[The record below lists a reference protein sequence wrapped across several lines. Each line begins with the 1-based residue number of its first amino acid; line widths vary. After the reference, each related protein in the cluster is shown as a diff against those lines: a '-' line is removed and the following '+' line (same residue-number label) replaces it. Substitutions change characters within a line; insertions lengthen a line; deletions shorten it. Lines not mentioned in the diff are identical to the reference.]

1 MGLIW
6 LAGPFDYL
14 MSQGGGALLE
24 ARRIPNS
31 KKHFFCFINATNT
44 SPMAISVT
52 IIFPRSGRAGP
63 GTWEHNS
70 HVPGPSGPAAQMLW
84 CSWAT
89 EKQKYEKIGQE
100 AVQDSPEQ
108 ILLSQ
113 INEKTMGINQN
124 VWESYYFQGLTQFLH
139 KIRI

>member
-1 MGLIW
+1 MGLVG

-31 KKHFFCFINATNT
+31 KKQFFGFINATST

-52 IIFPRSGRAGP
+52 IIFPRSGRPGP

-89 EKQKYEKIGQE
+89 EKKKIHYIRPGSRPRQPEMEKKRKNRLARQG
-100 AVQDSPEQ
+100 AVFAR
-108 ILLSQ
+108 
-113 INEKTMGINQN
+113 K
-124 VWESYYFQGLTQFLH
+124 
-139 KIRI
+139 